1 MRTLEHVLFSF
12 LFAGENSMRGI
23 EHVLFFFFI
32 RGRKFYAWFPFFT
45 FFPFF
50 CEKKKD
56 FKIGFLKGD
65 IYIYII
71 H

>member
-1 MRTLEHVLFSF
+1 
-12 LFAGENSMRGI
+12 MRGI

-50 CEKKKD
+50 KMVRE
-56 FKIGFLKGD
+56 FPSPNLVS
-65 IYIYII
+65 
-71 H
+71 